1 MMAPLWRIKV
11 SAVSIEMDEP
21 AALEGKARE
30 TFAYWAPL
38 LAAELRYVYAGALF
52 WDKELVF
59 EGGRRPLLRTGKR
72 TAELDESLARLKGMD
87 SGTGLKLSFSDYF
100 DRKGFWVPGQ
110 ITVNLPSAKLTL
122 RVDRRQVNI
131 PAENALLDPGWK

>member
-1 MMAPLWRIKV
+1 
-11 SAVSIEMDEP
+11 
-21 AALEGKARE
+21 
-30 TFAYWAPL
+30 
-38 LAAELRYVYAGALF
+38 
-52 WDKELVF
+52 
-59 EGGRRPLLRTGKR
+59 
-72 TAELDESLARLKGMD
+72 MD